1 MTIDIDQNELI
12 SMIAEKLNVD
22 RSNIRI
28 NVHRTYRS
36 GLEHFEASV
45 HADTNKS
52 YNDDECGEQCVVTG

>member
-12 SMIAEKLNVD
+12 GMIAEKLNVD

-28 NVHRTYRS
+28 NVRKYYRN
-36 GLEHFEASV
+36 GLEHFEASA

-52 YNDDECGEQCVVTG
+52 YNDDEYCDQCVVTG